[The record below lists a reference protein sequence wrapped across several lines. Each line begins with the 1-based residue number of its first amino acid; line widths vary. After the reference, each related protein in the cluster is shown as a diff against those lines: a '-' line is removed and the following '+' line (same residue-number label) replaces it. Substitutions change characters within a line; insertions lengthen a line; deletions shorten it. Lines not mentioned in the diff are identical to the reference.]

1 MQGAPG
7 ALQKSLHDDPACWY
21 NAAMKTRYCLAFASA
36 ALALLCG
43 CSSLYYGTMEKFG
56 YEKRDILVK
65 RVGQAR
71 EAQEDTRKT
80 FKNAL
85 EQFGSVVAYDGGD
98 LQSQYDKMSAQLERC
113 EARAEEV
120 KASVD
125 AIERVSEDLFR
136 EWAQEIRQYAN
147 PAFKRD
153 SEAKLRETRR
163 TYDGM
168 LLAMRNAESKI
179 QPVLVVFRDQTL
191 YLKHNLNAKALAAL
205 QGETRKVETNVN
217 ALLADLSAAIAEADK
232 FIGAMK

>member
-1 MQGAPG
+1 MKT
-7 ALQKSLHDDPACWY
+7 KSL
-21 NAAMKTRYCLAFASA
+21 LASA
-36 ALALLCG
+36 IAAAALLGG

-65 RVGQAR
+65 RVGSAR

-113 EARAEEV
+113 ETRAAEV
-120 KASVD
+120 KSSVD

-136 EWAQEIRQYAN
+136 EWAQEIRQYSNAG
-147 PAFKRD
+147 FKRD

-163 TYDGM
+163 SYDGM

>member
-1 MQGAPG
+1 
-7 ALQKSLHDDPACWY
+7 
-21 NAAMKTRYCLAFASA
+21 MKTRCWLAFASA
-36 ALALLCG
+36 ALTLLCG
-43 CSSLYYGTMEKFG
+43 CSSIYYGTMEKFG

-65 RVGQAR
+65 RVGKAR
-71 EAQEDTRKT
+71 EAQADTQKT

-120 KASVD
+120 KTSID

-163 TYDGM
+163 NYDGM
-168 LLAMRNAESKI
+168 LLAMRNAEAQI

-232 FIGAMK
+232 FIGTMK